1 MRCHMKR
8 RSRYLGI
15 ILLIT
20 SLIMLPWFQ
29 MEADA
34 TQTSASDFQ
43 TRGTELVKYKGT
55 SADVSVPVG
64 IDVIGKKA
72 FENNDKLKSISMP
85 KSVKVVEAYAFWG
98 CDNLKKVSL
107 GSGLKEVGDYSF
119 ANCKGLSEIT
129 IPDNI
134 RSIGIQA
141 FADCTNLKVIKIP
154 PEVTAIHETAFD
166 GCVRLIIDCEEG
178 SYADKYAKEFYKRQ
192 AEMKDYQDGSGDVPD
207 NDSEKDEPD
216 KEDEAPGL
224 LIPVTPSSDD
234 LLGVSQV
241 VGNSAF
247 IIMDADG
254 NNVMDG
260 DKIEANIVQNAGLH
274 FQGVVTEQYP
284 KYTIVDGKIVADRAY
299 YKSEKVSVAELPAG
313 ITQIGQFSFARSSLR
328 KITFPEGLQSVGYG
342 AFYGCKDLTSVKLPE
357 SVHTIEPYAF
367 MGTGYYDNFVK
378 KGKTDFLISG
388 KCLIAYK
395 GDSLK
400 VIVPDGVEVIAAEAF
415 KGHSEIK
422 KVDLP
427 ESLRVVGEGA
437 FEDCTSLAKVVFGGK
452 ETEIHDR
459 AFKNTVLKNVIVPE
473 TVERMGLCVFSD
485 KTVVKYEGHVPA
497 GIHASSAERLEN
509 AEYRGLANQ
518 TSCRLQVQGA
528 AGIRALIRDAKSDL
542 QLYITKEDISERFRK
557 VFAGL
562 SKEEEADKIIATYGM
577 RLTDASD
584 IPITKLGNNLMTVI
598 VPIPKEYSGRVLN
611 VAGMDANGQIE
622 VWPCDRVRM
631 EGASCVRFV
640 TNQVSDFAVLVTSAS
655 FEGDE
660 MILEANVSLE
670 RMAAPP
676 LDDPFADLRA
686 EDNGLNDDFE
696 KPVINSN
703 TYLYAICALIL
714 LIAASL
720 LTLRRIRR

>member
-1 MRCHMKR
+1 MKR
-8 RSRYLGI
+8 RFKYFGI

-29 MEADA
+29 LEADA

-43 TRGTELVKYKGT
+43 TSGTELVKYKGT

-64 IDVIGKKA
+64 IEVIGKKA
-72 FENNDKLKSISMP
+72 FENNDKLKSVSMP

-98 CDNLKKVSL
+98 CDNLKKVTL
-107 GSGLKEVGDYSF
+107 GNGLKEVGDYSF
-119 ANCKGLSEIT
+119 ANCKGLTEIT

-141 FADCTNLKVIKIP
+141 FADCSNLKVIKIP
-154 PEVTAIHETAFD
+154 PEVISIHESAFD

-192 AEMKDYQDGSGDVPD
+192 AEMKDYQDGLADTPVI
-207 NDSEKDEPD
+207 DSEKDENHNKD
-216 KEDEAPGL
+216 EDPGL
-224 LIPVTPSSDD
+224 LVPVTPSSDD

-274 FQGVVTEQYP
+274 FQGTVTQQYP
-284 KYTIVDGKIVADRAY
+284 KYTIVDGRAVADRAY
-299 YKSEKVSVAELPAG
+299 YKNDKVSVAELPAG

-357 SVHTIEPYAF
+357 SVRTVEPYAF
-367 MGTGYYDNFVK
+367 MGTGFYDNFVK
-378 KGKTDFLISG
+378 NGKTDFLISG

-400 VIVPDGVEVIAAEAF
+400 VIVPDGVELIAAEAF
-415 KGHSEIK
+415 KGHNEIK

-427 ESLRVVGEGA
+427 ESLRIIGEGA
-437 FEDCTSLAKVVFGGK
+437 FEDCTALAKVVFGGK

-459 AFKNTVLKNVIVPE
+459 AFKNTVLKNVKVPE
-473 TVERMGLCVFSD
+473 TVDRMGLYVFSD
-485 KTVVKYEGHVPA
+485 KTAVKYEGNVPA

-509 AEYRGLANQ
+509 AEYRGQVNQ
-518 TSCRLQVQGA
+518 ASCSLQVQGA
-528 AGIRALIRDAKSDL
+528 AGIRALIKDAKGNL
-542 QLYITKEDISERFRK
+542 QLYFTKEDISERFRK
-557 VFAGL
+557 AFARL
-562 SKEEEADKIIATYGM
+562 SKEEETDKIIATYGM

-584 IPITKLGNNLMTVI
+584 IPITKLGNSLMTVI
-598 VPIPKEYSGRVLN
+598 VPIPEEYSGIVLN
-611 VAGMDANGQIE
+611 VVGTDANGQIE

-631 EGASCVRFV
+631 EGTPCVRFV

-670 RMAAPP
+670 KMAAPP
-676 LDDPFADLRA
+676 IDDPFADLHT
-686 EDNGLNDDFE
+686 EKNGLNDDSE
-696 KPVINSN
+696 KPVTNSS
-703 TYLYAICALIL
+703 TSLYVVCALIL

-720 LTLRRIRR
+720 LTLRRIRS